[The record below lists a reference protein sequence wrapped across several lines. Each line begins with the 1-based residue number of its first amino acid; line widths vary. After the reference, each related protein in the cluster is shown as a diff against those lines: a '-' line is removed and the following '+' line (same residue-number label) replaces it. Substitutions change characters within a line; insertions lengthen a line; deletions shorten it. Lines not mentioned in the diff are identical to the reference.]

1 MIDNTREI
9 GTIWGFVVDKRF
21 WNVSHI
27 VVQIGKGL
35 EDQKILISEQAFQKP
50 LILDRGFLV
59 SLSGGRSGTKLP
71 DDSAD
76 LSACSYVTK
85 LEVCLGPPNGWA
97 LVRPMPWPAFPMPMV
112 SSFYVKENA
121 SSTQGEQK
129 CDVRPQSCRDLIGS
143 PVKATD
149 GGAGVI
155 DDLLLDDDYWL
166 VRYVVLDTGR
176 WFPGRKVILSTSWLK
191 HTSEDD
197 STLLVDLTSEAV
209 KDGPTYDPGVP
220 INRELESGIFAHY
233 DRRPYW
239 V

>member
-9 GTIWGFVVDKRF
+9 GTICGFVVDKRS

-35 EDQKILISEQAFQKP
+35 EDQNVLISQLAFGKP
-50 LILDRGFLV
+50 LLSDKVFPV
-59 SLSGGRSGTKLP
+59 SLTKGRSGIQSS
-71 DDSAD
+71 DDFTD

-97 LVRPMPWPAFPMPMV
+97 LVRPMPLPAFPMPMV
-112 SSFYVKENA
+112 SSFYVMENA
-121 SSTQGEQK
+121 SSTQGEQN

-143 PVKATD
+143 SVQATD
-149 GGAGVI
+149 GRVGVV
-155 DDLLLDDDYWL
+155 DDLIVDDDCWL

-191 HTSEDD
+191 HASEDD
-197 STLLVDLTSEAV
+197 PTLLMDLTSEAV

-233 DRRPYW
+233 DRRPY
-239 V
+239 